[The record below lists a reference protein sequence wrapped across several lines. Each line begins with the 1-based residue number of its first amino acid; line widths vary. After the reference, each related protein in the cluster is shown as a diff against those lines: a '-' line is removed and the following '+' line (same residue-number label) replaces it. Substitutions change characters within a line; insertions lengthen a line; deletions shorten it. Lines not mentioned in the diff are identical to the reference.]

1 MYYMFTIIYWITCLW
16 NMLKIDLNK
25 KPDKIHHITKFGK
38 SLFMYHR
45 RCMNRVISVVC
56 STHKLWIIVGRCLIS
71 FSRMPMWPEHNGSLL
86 PGRPV
91 TCMVDVQM
99 VENIQLIW
107 ETFWLTQCHKN
118 HHYIIKPHNYA
129 TNAHMHLIYSF
140 LFILID
146 KASMITLC

>member
-107 ETFWLTQCHKN
+107 ETIRLTQCHKN
-118 HHYIIKPHNYA
+118 HHYIIKLLCNKCTHASNI
-129 TNAHMHLIYSF
+129 LFF
-140 LFILID
+140 LY
-146 KASMITLC
+146 